1 MAAGG
6 TDDTLAGTAPVAGTT
21 LTHGTH
27 GTHGPHGT
35 DGIELVAGRYR
46 IMRWLG
52 GGGMGRVYE
61 AVDIELDE
69 RVALKVLRPGL
80 SEDAIER
87 FRREVKLTR
96 RIQHRNVARMFDI
109 GEHHGEKFLTMEL
122 VAGESLRPGG
132 DPLPW
137 PQLQAIAEQICAGLA
152 AAHATGVVHRDLK
165 PDNIL
170 LETGTGRAV
179 ITDFGIARTSED
191 SAVTQV
197 GAVIG
202 TPRYMSPEQL
212 AGGEVDAR
220 SDLFSLGV
228 MLFELATG
236 ERPWPGD
243 NAIAVA
249 VAQATTEPRTLDTR
263 TTELPPAFG
272 EIIAAC
278 LQLDPDQRPATAA
291 EVGAAIASGHLAR
304 SPSAMPAPRA
314 RAPSK
319 PPPRESPPVAI
330 AAPPTSLGVLP
341 TQCAPEDHY
350 LAEGMREDLTDTL
363 STTPGLRVRP
373 AGHLEITATT
383 DPRAVGR
390 DLAVDHVVVST
401 LRRTP
406 HGLRIAARLINVA
419 DGFQI
424 WASKAEVP
432 ESEILAQAEQL
443 AHGIAQALSTR
454 AAEATRPTDPR
465 AVEHYLR
472 ARAEMRHFWGAH
484 VVRAAEHLEQA
495 VAYAP
500 TSAPILGA
508 YAFASVMA
516 WVMSS
521 RPEAVVRARKAI
533 DRALPYG
540 HGEAYLAAA
549 SYWTNQGDPE
559 RGAHNLGIALLRAP
573 MSAHAQELAGRIV
586 VEVEGL
592 ASARHHFETAI
603 GLDPGRSQ
611 IVSSDL
617 ARLEGLTGEWD
628 SADARVQA
636 LLADPDPAM
645 VQLGHVLRAR
655 LAAWRGRGTDM
666 LDSAARF
673 VPRMGEGA
681 SKIAEFMTQLAVTG
695 TVRADAWQRFLAMFT
710 GADQPQ
716 RQQLMGLQLLT
727 EGALMFDR
735 FEVALD
741 TLSVAASRGLMD
753 RVWMDHC
760 PLFVKI
766 AQQPRYLALHDQVA
780 RRAERVLAAFRATQ
794 TG

>member
-6 TDDTLAGTAPVAGTT
+6 TDDTLAGTATLAGSA
-21 LTHGTH
+21 LPDGT
-27 GTHGPHGT
+27 
-35 DGIELVAGRYR
+35 ELVAGRYR

-122 VAGESLRPGG
+122 VAGESLKTGG
-132 DPLPW
+132 TALPW
-137 PQLQAIAEQICAGLA
+137 TQLKAIAEQICAGLA

-170 LETGTGRAV
+170 LEAGTGRAV
-179 ITDFGIARTSED
+179 ITDFGIARTNED
-191 SAVTQV
+191 VGVTQV

-212 AGGEVDAR
+212 AGNEVDSR

-228 MLFELATG
+228 MLFELASG

-249 VAQATTEPRTLDTR
+249 VAQATSEPRVLDTR
-263 TTELPPAFG
+263 TTDIPPAFG
-272 EIIAAC
+272 DVIAAC
-278 LQLDPDQRPATAA
+278 LALDPEQRPTSAA
-291 EVGAAIASGHLAR
+291 EVGAAIASGYLTR
-304 SPSAMPAPRA
+304 PTRA
-314 RAPSK
+314 RTPSK
-319 PPPRESPPVAI
+319 PPVVPSQAFRGREPTLPPFTT
-330 AAPPTSLGVLP
+330 AAAPTSLGVLP
-341 TQCAPEDHY
+341 TQCAPADQY

-373 AGHLEITATT
+373 AGHIEMTAAT

-406 HGLRIAARLINVA
+406 NGLRIAARLINVA

-424 WASKAEVP
+424 WAHKTEVP
-432 ESEILAQAEQL
+432 EAEILAQAEQL
-443 AHGIAQALSTR
+443 ARGIARALSTR

-484 VVRAAEHLEQA
+484 VIRAAEQLEKA
-495 VAYAP
+495 VEYAP

-521 RPEAVVRARKAI
+521 VPDAANRARKAL

-559 RGAHNLGIALLRAP
+559 RGAHNLGIALVRAP

-586 VEVEGL
+586 VEIEGL
-592 ASARHHFETAI
+592 VTARHHFETAM
-603 GLDPGRSQ
+603 GLDPGRAQ
-611 IVSSDL
+611 IIASDL
-617 ARLEGLTGEWD
+617 ARLEGLSGEWD
-628 SADARVQA
+628 SADARVRG

-645 VQLGHVLRAR
+645 IQLGHVLRAR

-666 LDSAARF
+666 LESAAVF
-673 VPRMGEGA
+673 APNMGGGA

-695 TVRADAWQRFLAMFT
+695 TVHAGAWQKFLAMFS
-710 GADQPQ
+710 GVDQPQ

-735 FEVALD
+735 FDVALD
-741 TLSVAASRGLMD
+741 TLSVATSRGLMD
-753 RVWMDHC
+753 RVWLDHC
-760 PLFVKI
+760 PLFLKVSK
-766 AQQPRYLALHDQVA
+766 QPRYHELRAQVA
-780 RRAERVLAAFRATQ
+780 QRSQRVLAAFRATQ

>member
-6 TDDTLAGTAPVAGTT
+6 TDDTLAGTATVEGSALPDGT
-21 LTHGTH
+21 
-27 GTHGPHGT
+27 
-35 DGIELVAGRYR
+35 ELVAGRYR
-46 IMRWLG
+46 IVRWLG

-109 GEHHGEKFLTMEL
+109 GEHRGEKFLTMEL
-122 VAGESLRPGG
+122 VSGESLKPGG
-132 DPLPW
+132 TRLPW
-137 PQLQAIAEQICAGLA
+137 PRLKAIAEQICAGLA

-170 LETGTGRAV
+170 LETDTGRAV
-179 ITDFGIARTSED
+179 ITDFGIARTAED
-191 SAVTQV
+191 SGVTQV

-249 VAQATTEPRTLDTR
+249 VAQATSEPRVMDT
-263 TTELPPAFG
+263 TTTGIPPAFG
-272 EIIAAC
+272 DVIAAC
-278 LQLDPDQRPATAA
+278 LQLDPEARPASAA
-291 EVGAAIASGHLAR
+291 EVGAAIASGNPIARTRPAR
-304 SPSAMPAPRA
+304 S
-314 RAPSK
+314 SK
-319 PPPRESPPVAI
+319 PPPLPVAPAVRHESTVPPFAT
-330 AAPPTSLGVLP
+330 AAAPTSLGVLP
-341 TQCAPEDHY
+341 TQCAPADQY

-373 AGHLEITATT
+373 AGHIEMTATS
-383 DPRAVGR
+383 DPRAIGR

-401 LRRTP
+401 LRRTAS
-406 HGLRIAARLINVA
+406 GLRIAARLINVA

-424 WASKAEVP
+424 WAHKTEVP
-432 ESEILAQAEQL
+432 EAEILAQAEQL
-443 AHGIAQALSTR
+443 ARGIAQALSTR

-472 ARAEMRHFWGAH
+472 ARAEMRHFWGFH
-484 VVRAAEHLEQA
+484 IMRAAEQLEKA
-495 VAYAP
+495 VEYAP
-500 TSAPILGA
+500 TSPPILGA
-508 YAFASVMA
+508 YAFAAVMA

-521 RPEAVVRARKAI
+521 VPDAAERARKAL

-559 RGAHNLGIALLRAP
+559 RGAHNLGIALVRAP

-592 ASARHHFETAI
+592 VTARHHFETAI
-603 GLDPGRSQ
+603 GLDPGRAQ
-611 IVSSDL
+611 IVASDL
-617 ARLEGLTGEWD
+617 ARLEALSGQWD
-628 SADARVQA
+628 SADARVA
-636 LLADPDPAM
+636 SLLSDPDPAM

-655 LAAWRGRGTDM
+655 FAAWRGRANDM
-666 LDSAARF
+666 LESVARF
-673 VPRMGEGA
+673 APRMGEGA
-681 SKIAEFMTQLAVTG
+681 SRISDFMSQLARTG
-695 TVRADAWQRFLAMFT
+695 NVPPDAWQRFLGQFS

-716 RQQLMGLQLLT
+716 RQQLMGLQLLS

-735 FEVALD
+735 YEVALD
-741 TLSVAASRGLMD
+741 TLSIAASRGLMD
-753 RVWMDHC
+753 RVWLDHC
-760 PLFVKI
+760 PLFLKI
-766 AQQPRYLALHDQVA
+766 AKQPRYLDLRVQVA
-780 RRAERVLAAFRATQ
+780 QRAQRVLAAFRATQ